1 MAAGV
6 ASAPYDT
13 CVLPSSLISRNGETG
28 MGCSTISALTR
39 GLQRVGF
46 LESGNRRVFLSGF
59 GLQFTFATCQ
69 GANHDWRGVSVW
81 AL

>member
-13 CVLPSSLISRNGETG
+13 CVLPSSLISRNGGTSV
-28 MGCSTISALTR
+28 GCRTISVLTR
-39 GLQRVGF
+39 GPLRVDF
-46 LESGNRRVFLSGF
+46 LLRGNRRVVLSEF

-69 GANHDWRGVSVW
+69 GANHDWRGFSVS

>member
-13 CVLPSSLISRNGETG
+13 CVLPSSLINRNG
-28 MGCSTISALTR
+28 STIAGCRTILVLTH
-39 GLQRVGF
+39 GPLRVDF
-46 LESGNRRVFLSGF
+46 LLGGKRRVILSGF

-69 GANHDWRGVSVW
+69 GANHDWRGVSVS